1 MTQFYADYL
10 EGEVARLS
18 KEDSHHALRVLRM
31 RPGDEAAIVFD
42 GCRYLAV
49 LNEAGDFLIQ
59 SGLEST
65 EPQTKITVY
74 QGISKGERMEYTVQ
88 KCAEVGVHSIVP
100 VIMERCVAGLNDKK
114 LERLNRIAKEA
125 GRQAQRTRLPEV
137 LEPIGV
143 DTLAERLKTHE
154 QSLILWEEEQK
165 LSLNDTLKGY
175 RDIALV
181 IGPEG
186 GITPEER
193 EKLAV
198 QAVTLGK
205 RILRT
210 ETAGPVAAACVLC
223 LQGDM
228 Q

>member
-1 MTQFYADYL
+1 MIQFYADSL
-10 EGEVARLS
+10 DGQIARLS
-18 KEDSHHALRVLRM
+18 REDSHHAMRVLRM
-31 RPGDEAAIVFD
+31 KPGDEAAIVFD
-42 GCRYLAV
+42 GRRYLAT
-49 LNEAGDFLIQ
+49 LNEAGDFLLRSQ
-59 SGLEST
+59 LVST

-88 KCAEVGVHSIVP
+88 KCAEIGVHTIVP
-100 VIMERCVAGLNDKK
+100 VLMKRCVAGVNEKK

-125 GRQAQRTRLPEV
+125 GQQAQRTHLPTV
-137 LEPIGV
+137 LEPIDV
-143 DTLAERLKTHE
+143 DTLCERLKAHE
-154 QSLILWEEEQK
+154 QALILWEEEQR
-165 LSLNDTLKGY
+165 LSLNAAVCGKK
-175 RDIALV
+175 DIALV

-186 GITPEER
+186 GITQEEK
-193 EKLAV
+193 EKMAV

-210 ETAGPVAAACVLC
+210 ETAAPVAAACVLC